1 MQYLGLL
8 SVLDSASQF
17 FVRETVQEQ
26 IKEKSKEKLQDTVDG
41 GKSEI
46 KA

>member
-1 MQYLGLL
+1 M
-8 SVLDSASQF
+8 
-17 FVRETVQEQ
+17 REAVQEE

-46 KA
+46 KALKKQFVCDIIRPQ